1 MDVLRRFSA
10 NNNLKT
16 EKNESR
22 VQDGFRKEEF
32 PNSVSFDRKKIQAN
46 ISNPPL
52 LTNPSR

>member
-22 VQDGFRKEEF
+22 VQDGLRKDEF
-32 PNSVSFDRKKIQAN
+32 PNSVSFDRKKIQTN